1 VGGGHQCPEAVELA
15 WAVSEGE
22 GAARVHTSVLKSLL
36 LEGRGK
42 GEGDCGGGGAAAIGE
57 KPAGWR

>member
-1 VGGGHQCPEAVELA
+1 
-15 WAVSEGE
+15 
-22 GAARVHTSVLKSLL
+22 VHTSILKSLL